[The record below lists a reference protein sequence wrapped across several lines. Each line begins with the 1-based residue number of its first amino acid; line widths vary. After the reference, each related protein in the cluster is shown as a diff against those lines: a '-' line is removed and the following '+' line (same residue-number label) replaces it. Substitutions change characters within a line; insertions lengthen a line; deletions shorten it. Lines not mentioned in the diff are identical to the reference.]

1 MSWTTASSYGETVP
15 DTMGLADARR
25 FQVRHQDLVDLALA
39 LAVAAVSMAGTL
51 TGSYGDRYGQV
62 LLLDLAV
69 TLPLALRRRA
79 PLLTFL
85 TILAMIV
92 ARALLLGDLEGG
104 GVFFSLIVGGYSLGA
119 HAPLRR
125 ALVGILAFV
134 PAMMWAA
141 WLTTGNAFDDLV
153 FIVTLI
159 GGFWLAGRV
168 VWSRNRLLERL
179 VEQSEEL
186 RLSREAE
193 ARARAAEHRARIG
206 RDVHDVVAH
215 SVSLMV
221 VQAEAGEA
229 QLGHDHP
236 SAECLRAIQRVGRST
251 LSELRTVL
259 GTIAEDR
266 EADAP
271 ETTSSGAPRLRDAHR
286 LAADLAEA
294 GLHVDLEIDSAAVEM
309 SEAVELAAYRILQEA
324 LTNALRHAP
333 DATVTARVRVVEG
346 ELLLDVV
353 SSGGRAAPT
362 RHANGAGRGI
372 TGMQER
378 AARQGGEVLAGP
390 TEDGFTVR
398 ARIPLRHT
406 AEMPG

>member
-1 MSWTTASSYGETVP
+1 
-15 DTMGLADARR
+15 MGLADAPG
-25 FQVRHQDLVDLALA
+25 FQVRREDLADLAFA
-39 LAVAAVSMAGTL
+39 LAVAAVSMVGTL
-51 TGSYGDRYGQV
+51 TGTYGDRYGVV

-85 TILAMIV
+85 TVLAMIV

-104 GVFFSLIVGGYSLGA
+104 GVFFSLIVGAYSLGA

-125 ALVGILAFV
+125 ALVGISAFV
-134 PAMMWAA
+134 PAMMCAA
-141 WLTTGNAFDDLV
+141 WLTTGDALDDLV
-153 FIVTLI
+153 FLVTLI

-193 ARARAAEHRARIG
+193 ERARAAEHRARIG

-229 QLGHDHP
+229 QLAHDHP

-251 LSELRTVL
+251 LGELRTVL

-266 EADAP
+266 EAGAP
-271 ETTSSGAPRLRDAHR
+271 ESTSCSPGPRLRDMHA
-286 LAADLAEA
+286 LAANLAEA
-294 GLHVDLEIDSAAVEM
+294 GLHVDLQIDAAAVEM
-309 SEAVELAAYRILQEA
+309 SEGLELAAYRILQEA

-333 DATVTARVRVVEG
+333 DATVTAWVRVAEG

-353 SSGGRAAPT
+353 SSGGRAVPT
-362 RHANGAGRGI
+362 RTANGVGRGI

-390 TEDGFTVR
+390 TEDGFRVH